1 MSKQRKIFYESYPYN
16 SYKNVSDFYFIQVI
30 RPVKDIHILR
40 MQDKQSI
47 EIEIYKKVI
56 LYLKKISFILVV

>member
-1 MSKQRKIFYESYPYN
+1 MSKQIKVFYEGYPY
-16 SYKNVSDFYFIQVI
+16 SKSDFYFIQAI
-30 RPVKDIHILR
+30 RPIKDIHILR

-56 LYLKKISFILVV
+56 LYLKKISFILIV